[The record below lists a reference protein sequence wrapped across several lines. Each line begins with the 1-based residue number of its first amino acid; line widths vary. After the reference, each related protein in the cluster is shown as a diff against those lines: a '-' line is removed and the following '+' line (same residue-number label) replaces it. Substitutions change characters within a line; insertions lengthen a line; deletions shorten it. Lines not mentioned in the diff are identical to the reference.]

1 MRFLKNMTHRRWRRD
16 LSAYVDG
23 HLEPPRR
30 EALDKHLAVCL
41 LCQEEMAAL
50 RRMVALLHQVP
61 QVEAPR
67 SFALAQAPY
76 AGLRWPVL
84 YGNSLRY
91 ATAVAAMLLVAV
103 VAGDLAT
110 GHTTAL
116 SPASPGVAETQS
128 KEGPKGLAD
137 SNTTATAAPLVTGQ
151 DTTQATPS
159 PQPLPFAASEKAL
172 ETRDAAAAPSAAPGE
187 PVTLHNWLRWAELG
201 LGGILAAL
209 VSVVSVQWWLGRMRR
224 QS

>member
-1 MRFLKNMTHRRWRRD
+1 MRLLKEAGHRRWRRD

-61 QVEAPR
+61 QVESPR
-67 SFALAQAPY
+67 SFALLQAPS
-76 AGLRWPVL
+76 AGLRWPL
-84 YGNSLRY
+84 AYGRPIQY
-91 ATAVAAMLLVAV
+91 ATAVVAMVFLAV

-116 SPASPGVAETQS
+116 SPASPGVAGT
-128 KEGPKGLAD
+128 
-137 SNTTATAAPLVTGQ
+137 TAAPAAGTLQ
-151 DTTQATPS
+151 DLTQATPS
-159 PQPLPFAASEKAL
+159 PQPMPFAASEKAQATV
-172 ETRDAAAAPSAAPGE
+172 EGGVPPATTPSE
-187 PVTLHNWLRWAELG
+187 PKTLHNWFRRGELA
-201 LGGILAAL
+201 LGAVLAAL
-209 VSVVSVQWWLGRMRR
+209 VSVVSVQWWLGHRRR